1 MKHKL
6 FHPVVFAMLL
16 LSMALAACAPAATA
30 TPAEPVEPQPAEATT
45 APVEAATEA
54 PATEPT
60 AEPVEAAIS
69 GTITVLTNRTDIVDT
84 VFVEYA
90 KEFNKIY
97 PDVTVEFEALRDY
110 AGEVQIRMNTTDYG
124 DVLLIPEAITL
135 DKLADYF
142 EPLGTV
148 EDLDPKY
155 NFVPA
160 GKSYNGQVYG
170 IAMTGNFQGI
180 ACNKNVFEAAG
191 IAANPKTPEEF
202 VAAMQSIKDK
212 TDAIPLYTN
221 YAAGWPMTQWEGQI
235 QSVSGD
241 PDYTSKMAHLDA
253 PFAPGTPHYTTYKLL
268 FDLVKN
274 GLTEEDPTTTDWET
288 SKQLIADGQVGC
300 MVTGSWSI
308 VQYQEKAQDP
318 GDIIYIPFP
327 SNINGQQYAAAG
339 GDYNVAVNK
348 NSKNKAAALAW
359 LWWFLD
365 KSNYAYDQGGI
376 PPLKSAELPSTLD
389 AFKAANVMF
398 VANNPAPAG
407 EESFWGNI
415 DKEAEIGL
423 WTEKV
428 GQRIIDAARG
438 ASDETF
444 DDIMN
449 DLNAKWAAARAK
461 LGIK

>member
-1 MKHKL
+1 MKKL
-6 FHPVVFAMLL
+6 FPLVLAMLVF
-16 LSMALAACAPAATA
+16 SMILAACAPAATA
-30 TPAEPVEPQPAEATT
+30 TPEA
-45 APVEAATEA
+45 PKATEA
-54 PATEPT
+54 TEATEVPAEPTVAEEPT
-60 AEPVEAAIS
+60 ATAAAEVKAVS

-97 PDVTVEFEALRDY
+97 PDVKVEFEALRDY

-124 DVLLIPEAITL
+124 DVLLIPEAVTL
-135 DKLADYF
+135 DKLSDYF
-142 EPLGTV
+142 EPLGSV
-148 EDLDPKY
+148 ADLDPLY

-160 GKSYNGQVYG
+160 GKSYNGQAYG

-191 IAANPKTPEEF
+191 ITANPKTPEEF
-202 VAAMQSIKDK
+202 IAAMQSIKDK

-241 PDYTSKMAHLDA
+241 PDYTNKMVHMDA
-253 PFAPGTPHYTTYKLL
+253 PFAPGTPHYTTYKIL

-308 VQYQEKAQDP
+308 VQYQEKAKEA

-339 GDYNVAVNK
+339 GDYNIAVNK
-348 NSKNKAAALAW
+348 NSKNKEAALAW

-407 EESFWGNI
+407 EESLWGNI
-415 DKEAEIGL
+415 DKESEIGL

-438 ASDETF
+438 ASSESF